1 MSGDTPAA
9 GDAETVEV
17 LRRVKAVEAEWEA
30 KLREAR
36 EEAERAVRRA
46 RDEAEAT
53 LKAVAAEVEGER
65 ARRLETAQASS
76 EAEAEAIRREG
87 AKAAD
92 ALRSGKGRRS
102 PDRDDAIVT
111 AVLGPFAQ
119 D

>member
-1 MSGDTPAA
+1 MSGNPAA
-9 GDAETVEV
+9 PGDAETVEV

-30 KLREAR
+30 KLRGAR
-36 EEAERAVRRA
+36 EEAERTVRRA

-53 LKAVAAEVEGER
+53 LKAVGAEVEGER
-65 ARRLETAQASS
+65 ARRLEGAQASS

-92 ALRSGKGRRS
+92 ALRSGKDRRVS
-102 PDRDDAIVT
+102 DRDDAIVA
-111 AVLGPFAQ
+111 AVLGPFAL

>member
-1 MSGDTPAA
+1 MNGNAPTPGDS
-9 GDAETVEV
+9 ETIEV
-17 LRRVKAVEAEWEA
+17 LRRVKAAESEWDT

-36 EEAERAVRRA
+36 AGAEQAVRRA
-46 RDEAEAT
+46 REEAEAT

-65 ARRLETAQASS
+65 AHQLELAQVSA

-92 ALRSGKGRRS
+92 ALRSGKERRS
-102 PDRDDAIVT
+102 SGRADAIVE
-111 AVLGPFAQ
+111 AVLGPFAR